1 MVVSW
6 PGSAAVGLPPFPR
19 RHGGEI
25 AVETACTVQT
35 TGRNRTAARRTITD
49 YSGLVGTHLRDPLRG
64 EGRTMG
70 DPPKPAAPSLWKNR
84 KLLGLA
90 VLSTGLV
97 AGPYLHS
104 HWQEWSPAL
113 GGGAALEQSPAAAT
127 LSTWGVPQEE
137 PTAVL
142 AGPVEWDLA
151 EIINLDVSK
160 HWVFGHWP
168 RVSTSLSSLDLEGLR
183 VPLVTGGGAQ
193 DLAGSLTYY
202 FNRQQR
208 VERIVFRGTT
218 GDAGPLVALLQMRF
232 GFQRQLTDNPQ
243 LYLYRPRK
251 RGRVQSELRIEPRG
265 VVRRDAPQERFDVW
279 LTLQR
284 GA

>member
-1 MVVSW
+1 
-6 PGSAAVGLPPFPR
+6 
-19 RHGGEI
+19 
-25 AVETACTVQT
+25 
-35 TGRNRTAARRTITD
+35 
-49 YSGLVGTHLRDPLRG
+49 
-64 EGRTMG
+64 MG
-70 DPPKPAAPSLWKNR
+70 DAPKPAAPPFWKNR
-84 KLLGLA
+84 KLVGLA
-90 VLSTGLV
+90 VLSSGIV

-104 HWQEWSPAL
+104 RWNELAPGA
-113 GGGAALEQSPAAAT
+113 GGVSAVEQSPDVAT
-127 LSTWGVPQEE
+127 LSTWGLPQEE

-160 HWVFGHWP
+160 NWVFGHWP

-202 FNRQQR
+202 FNEQQR

-232 GFQRQLTDNPQ
+232 GFQRQLTNDPR
-243 LYLYRPRK
+243 LFLYRPRK
-251 RGRVQSELRIEPRG
+251 RGRIQSELRIEPRG